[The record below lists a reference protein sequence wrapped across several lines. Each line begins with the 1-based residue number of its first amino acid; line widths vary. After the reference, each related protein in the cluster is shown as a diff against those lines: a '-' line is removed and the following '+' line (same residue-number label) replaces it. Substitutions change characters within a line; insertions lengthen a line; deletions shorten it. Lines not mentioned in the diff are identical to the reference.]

1 MRYAQ
6 QAPAPLKSAG
16 LPLESW
22 GGRPSLMHP
31 NLFIT
36 PEASTLEDIQ
46 EQKQASLVSQHQGQ

>member
-36 PEASTLEDIQ
+36 PEAYTLEDIQ